1 MANPIGALGRVLFG
15 NVGKDVADSL
25 GRKIGA
31 LPDAR
36 NEAEEMAKRILELRQ
51 AGRSDEVTEEMMSVA
66 DDPYMYANTP
76 IDMSQEARMARA
88 DEMGWDV
95 DKLMYRGSPQNED
108 VIDRKYLFSSDNP
121 YVAST
126 YAKGGNSPF
135 AQTNREP
142 VVAPML
148 TRQGN
153 VFLIDRKGGNYGS
166 IPIDDPILTNDNT
179 LRNKFGEEIKGWTIN
194 GIPTTDTNKI
204 ANLALEEFD
213 SVQFDNMVDMG
224 LEGYYKY
231 GPQEYV
237 TLPNGKIIELG
248 KSGTVDRDFMK
259 KASQP
264 STVRVNK
271 PEDVKSQFA
280 RFDPEFS
287 HLRNLSA
294 SILSTIGFS
303 GLAAALREKE
313 EGM

>member
-1 MANPIGALGRVLFG
+1 MAGLG
-15 NVGKDVADSL
+15 SL
-25 GRKIGA
+25 IKLSKSMGA

-36 NEAEEMAKRILELRQ
+36 NAAEDMARRILELRN
-51 AGRSDEVTEEMMSVA
+51 AGRADEVTEEMMSAA

-76 IDMSQEARMARA
+76 LDMSEAARMSRA
-88 DEMGWDV
+88 DEMGFDV

-126 YAKGGNSPF
+126 YAKGGNSSF
-135 AQTNREP
+135 AQVNREP

-153 VFLIDRKGGNYGS
+153 VFQIDRKGGNYGN

-179 LRNKFGEEIKGWTIN
+179 LRNQFGEEIKGWTIN

-213 SVQFDNMVDMG
+213 SVQFDNMVDRG
-224 LEGYYKY
+224 PEAYYKY

-248 KSGTVDRDFMK
+248 KWGTIDRDFMK

-271 PEDVKSQFA
+271 SEDVKSKFA
-280 RFDPEFS
+280 RFDPEFRN
-287 HLRNLSA
+287 LRNLSA
-294 SILSTIGFS
+294 SILSAIGFS
-303 GLAAALREKE
+303 GLAARLKE
-313 EGM
+313 EGGGI

>member
-1 MANPIGALGRVLFG
+1 MANLIGAL
-15 NVGKDVADSL
+15 S
-25 GRKIGA
+25 KIG
-31 LPDAR
+31 LPVAR
-36 NEAEEMAKRILELRQ
+36 NTAEEVARRILDLRQ
-51 AGRSDEVTEEMMSVA
+51 AGRSDEVTDDMMDAAS
-66 DDPYMYANTP
+66 DLYMFENTP
-76 IDMSQEARMARA
+76 LPMDRASREARA
-88 DEMGWDV
+88 DEMGFDV
-95 DKLMYRGSPQNED
+95 DKLMYRGSPQNEA

-121 YVAST
+121 YVASS
-126 YAKGGNSPF
+126 YAKGGNSLF

-153 VFLIDRKGGNYGS
+153 VLQIDRKGGNYGN

-179 LRNKFGEEIKGWTIN
+179 LRNQFGEKIKGWTIN

-213 SVQFDNMVDMG
+213 SVQFDNMVDRG
-224 LEGYYKY
+224 PEAYYKY

-248 KSGTVDRDFMK
+248 RSGTIDKDFMK
-259 KASQP
+259 KVSQP

-271 PEDVKSQFA
+271 AEDVKSRFA

-294 SILSTIGFS
+294 SIFATIGFT
-303 GLAAALREKE
+303 GIAAGLREKE